1 MDDKIL
7 KHGKEIIS
15 KKRELTLELIEK
27 CKALNDEDCENDD
40 IINDMQGLII
50 STGKYLQNL
59 RIGLRMLHIHER
71 DHKFVDNLEYL

>member
-7 KHGKEIIS
+7 KHGNEIIS
-15 KKRELTLELIEK
+15 KKRELTLELIKK

-40 IINDMQGLII
+40 VINDIQWLIE
-50 STGKYLQNL
+50 STGKYLHNL
-59 RIGLRMLHIHER
+59 RIGLRVLHIHEK